1 MNMQLHLQDV
11 PARNGRL
18 WIRHGFKVFQRQPL
32 ALAGLF
38 GLFLFAGFVVVLIP
52 GIGLLVTMASLPL
65 LSLGF
70 MLATHLVL
78 QKKTPTVSVFVQ
90 PLKLTPERRR
100 SQLMLCFGYAGA
112 MLVIGLLADWIDGG
126 STRELQQL
134 IADNADNEAITNAA
148 TDPRLFWGLAT
159 RLGLM
164 GLLSVPY
171 WHAPALIHWGGQ
183 GVAQA
188 LFSSTLALWRNKAAF
203 LLNML
208 LWAGLLM
215 AVASSV
221 SLVFGVL
228 GLAQFAPVVLMTT
241 GLIMS
246 TVFYASLYFSF
257 VDCFMF
263 GAPQDVLSE
272 PRSPS
277 SSP

>member
-1 MNMQLHLQDV
+1 MTMQLHLQQV

-18 WIRHGFKVFQRQPL
+18 WIRHGFRVFQRQPL

-38 GLFLFAGFVVVLIP
+38 GLFLFAGFIAMLIP
-52 GIGLLVTMASLPL
+52 AVGLMLTMASLPL

-78 QKKTPTVSVFVQ
+78 QKKTPTAAVFVA
-90 PLKLTPERRR
+90 PLQLTPERRR
-100 SQLMLCFGYAGA
+100 SQLLLCLGYAGA

-126 STRELQQL
+126 STRDLQKL
-134 IADNADNEAITNAA
+134 IADNADNEAIANAA
-148 TDPRLFWGLAT
+148 TDPRLFWGLAA
-159 RLGLM
+159 RLGLV

-171 WHAPALIHWGGQ
+171 WHAPALVHWGGQ
-183 GVAQA
+183 GVGQA

-203 LLNML
+203 ALNML
-208 LWAGLLM
+208 LWGALLL

-221 SLVFGVL
+221 SLVFGLL
-228 GLAQFAPVVLMTT
+228 GLTQFAPVVLMAT
-241 GLIMS
+241 GLVLS

-263 GAPQDVLSE
+263 GAPQNVLDSE
-272 PRSPS
+272 S
-277 SSP
+277 

>member
-1 MNMQLHLQDV
+1 MQLHLQQV

-32 ALAGLF
+32 VLSGLF
-38 GLFLFAGFVVVLIP
+38 GLFLFAGFAAMLLPYV
-52 GIGLLVTMASLPL
+52 GLMLTMASLPL

-78 QKKTPTVSVFVQ
+78 QKKTPTASVFIA

-100 SQLMLCFGYAGA
+100 SQLLLCFGYAGA
-112 MLVIGLLADWIDGG
+112 VLLIGLVADWVDGG
-126 STRELQQL
+126 STRDLQRL
-134 IADNADNEAITNAA
+134 IAENADADTIANAA

-159 RLGLM
+159 RLGLVAM
-164 GLLSVPY
+164 LSVPY

-203 LLNML
+203 LLNAL
-208 LWAGLLM
+208 LWTGMLMGIAGLI
-215 AVASSV
+215 
-221 SLVFGVL
+221 SLSFGLL
-228 GLAQFAPVVLMTT
+228 GLTQFAPMVMMAT
-241 GLIMS
+241 GLLLS

-263 GAPQDVLSE
+263 GAPQNLLDDQA
-272 PRSPS
+272 
-277 SSP
+277 

>member
-1 MNMQLHLQDV
+1 MTMQLHLQDV

-38 GLFLFAGFVVVLIP
+38 GLFLFAGFIVMLVP
-52 GIGLLVTMASLPL
+52 GIGLVLAMASLPL

-78 QKKTPTVSVFVQ
+78 QKKSPTASVFIA

-100 SQLMLCFGYAGA
+100 SQLLLCFGYAGA
-112 MLVIGLLADWIDGG
+112 MLLIGLMADWVDGG
-126 STRELQQL
+126 STRDLQKL
-134 IADNADNEAITNAA
+134 IAENADNDAIANAA

-159 RLGLM
+159 RLSLM

-171 WHAPALIHWGGQ
+171 WHAPALVHWGGQ

-208 LWAGLLM
+208 LWAGLMLAM
-215 AVASSV
+215 ASSV
-221 SLVFGVL
+221 SLLFGLL
-228 GLAQFAPVVLMTT
+228 GLAQFAPVVLMTA
-241 GLIMS
+241 GLLMS

-263 GAPQDVLSE
+263 GAPPDVLSE
-272 PRSPS
+272 PRSS